1 MEIGIRC
8 GFHSS
13 NWPMIMIV
21 SIDHLLKTLI
31 ISPFLGEFVG
41 ESLYRTEWLHKR
53 HHTARVS
60 VLSTAFEAT
69 RRFLENGKWFG

>member
-1 MEIGIRC
+1 MSTRVQIREK
-8 GFHSS
+8 
-13 NWPMIMIV
+13 V
-21 SIDHLLKTLI
+21 TEQYLLSARVI
-31 ISPFLGEFVG
+31 ISQTFVCD
-41 ESLYRTEWLHKR
+41 SLYRTEWLHKR